1 MSAWTDRI
9 LAAFPVDVARLW
21 IAADPDD
28 VLLDEAVLGEL
39 RARGFELL
47 PFEDSIVFRAAFEE
61 RFRQHWDRGE
71 PAAAKALVLHL
82 RGRDT
87 ADLPA
92 DYLRDGRRVDL
103 SLADLFPRLS
113 YAVLRQ
119 LDPASLSAVF
129 DAHDRFASQPLGDSA
144 TREFVLMH
152 IHRLSPHL
160 IARPEEF
167 WRELLRLHYRGEG
180 LPGVLATHMAQVL
193 SDRSQLKGLPVAEL
207 FASKSAT
214 LRAVQGAW
222 ARYLERQGLTGVR
235 IGEEPGPLASDLEI
249 PFAHPDVL
257 VFVDSLFL
265 DGSLH
270 PLVVQ
275 GPVGQLPAW
284 AKVGVVQ
291 DPGAMRDL
299 VVLGVQGLGAELPG
313 IDALHREWVSWARRF
328 GELLARFHA
337 LDAAR
342 AESVTGQVQG
352 LREKANDALLAWCR
366 LRFGDLPSLGVAK
379 APAMVHHVPRF
390 LSARRHAGE
399 IKVALLVFDGLAI
412 DQWAVM
418 RECLV
423 KRAPKLVFDEG
434 ATFAWLPTLTSVS
447 RQALFSGLQPREFA
461 DLIDNTS
468 AEPKLWRQ
476 FWQDPDQGL
485 TAPQVAYAK
494 SLKHKQD
501 LAGLDAIVG
510 NPGVRALGLVVDM
523 VDGIVH
529 GALQG
534 KRSVARQIEDW
545 CDTGFVD
552 GLFTM
557 LLDQGF
563 HVYLTADHGNVE
575 AVGVGSLAEGAA
587 ADLRSERVRVYRS
600 AAVLAAKAAG
610 FPGTVQIDVQGL
622 PTGFLPLYAGQGA
635 AFVPIGSPVVVHGG
649 ASVEELIVPFVKVS
663 RAL

>member
-39 RARGFELL
+39 RARGFELM
-47 PFEDSIVFRAAFEE
+47 PFDDSIVFRAVFEE
-61 RFRQHWDRGE
+61 RFRQHWDLGE
-71 PAAAKALVLHL
+71 QAAAKALVLHL
-82 RGRDT
+82 RVRDI

-103 SLADLFPRLS
+103 SLADLFPKLS

-119 LDPASLSAVF
+119 LDPASLGALY

-180 LPGVLATHMAQVL
+180 LPLVLAAHMAQVL

-207 FASKSAT
+207 FASKSAA
-214 LRAVQGAW
+214 LRVVQGAW

-235 IGEEPGPLASDLEI
+235 IGEEPAPLASDLEI

-275 GPVGQLPAW
+275 GTVAQLPAW

-291 DPGAMRDL
+291 DPGALRDL
-299 VVLGVQGLGAELPG
+299 VALGVKGLGDELPG
-313 IDALHREWVSWARRF
+313 IDALHREWGSWARRF

-352 LREKANDALLAWCR
+352 LRQKANDALLAWCR
-366 LRFGDLPSLGVAK
+366 LHFGDLPSLGVVK

-390 LSARRHAGE
+390 LSSRRHAGE
-399 IKVALLVFDGLAI
+399 AKVALVVFDGLAI
-412 DQWAVM
+412 DQWSVM

-461 DLIDNTS
+461 DSIENTS
-468 AEPKLWRQ
+468 AEPKLWKQ
-476 FWQDPDQGL
+476 FWLDPDQGL

-494 SLKHKQD
+494 SLKRKQD

-523 VDGIVH
+523 VDEIVH
-529 GALQG
+529 GALLG
-534 KRSVARQIEDW
+534 KRGVAKQIEEW
-545 CDTGFVD
+545 CDTGFID
-552 GLFTM
+552 ALFTM

-575 AVGVGSLAEGAA
+575 AVGVGSLAEEAA
-587 ADLRSERVRVYRS
+587 ADLRGERVRAYRS
-600 AAVLAAKAAG
+600 AAVLAAKAAA

-635 AFVPIGSPVVVHGG
+635 AFVPIGSHVVVHGG

>member
-1 MSAWTDRI
+1 MSAWTERI
-9 LAAFPVDVARLW
+9 LAVFPVDVARLW

-28 VLLDEAVLGEL
+28 VLLDEVVLSEL
-39 RARGFELL
+39 RGRGFELV
-47 PFEDSIVFRAAFEE
+47 PFDDSMAFRAIFEE

-92 DYLRDGRRVDL
+92 DYLRDGRQVDL
-103 SLADLFPRLS
+103 SLADLFPKLS
-113 YAVLRQ
+113 YSVLRQ

-180 LPGVLATHMAQVL
+180 LPSVLAAHMAEVL
-193 SDRSQLKGLPVAEL
+193 SDRPQLKGLPVAEL

-235 IGEEPGPLASDLEI
+235 IGEEPGSLASALEI
-249 PFAHPDVL
+249 PFDHPDVL

-275 GPVGQLPAW
+275 GPVGKLPAW

-291 DPGAMRDL
+291 DPGALRNL
-299 VVLGVQGLGAELPG
+299 VAQGADVLASELPG
-313 IDALHREWVSWARRF
+313 SAALHRDWGNWARRF

-337 LDAAR
+337 LDQVR
-342 AESVTGQVQG
+342 ADSVTGKLQG
-352 LREKANDALLAWCR
+352 LRQQANEALLAWCR
-366 LRFGDLPSLGVAK
+366 LHYGDLPSLGVAK

-390 LSARRHAGE
+390 LSGRRHAGE
-399 IKVALLVFDGLAI
+399 TKVALVVFDGLAI

-423 KRAPKLVFDEG
+423 KRDPTLAFDEG

-461 DLIDNTS
+461 DSIDNTA

-476 FWQDPDQGL
+476 FWLDPNQGL
-485 TAPQVAYAK
+485 TAPQVAYEK
-494 SLKHKQD
+494 GLKRNDD
-501 LAGLDAIVG
+501 LAGLDVIVG
-510 NPGVRALGLVVDM
+510 NPGVKALGLVVDM
-523 VDGIVH
+523 VDEIVH
-529 GALQG
+529 GALLS
-534 KRSVARQIEDW
+534 KRGVAKQIEGW

-563 HVYLTADHGNVE
+563 HVYLTADHGNAE
-575 AVGVGSLAEGAA
+575 AVGIGRPSQGVAAEMRG
-587 ADLRSERVRVYRS
+587 ERVRTYRN
-600 AAVLAAKAAG
+600 AAAMAQTAAAW
-610 FPGTVQIDVQGL
+610 PGTVQLDVAGL
-622 PTGFLPLYAGQGA
+622 PPGFLSLYAGQGA
-635 AFVPIGSPVVVHGG
+635 AFVPAGDHVVVHGG
-649 ASVEELIVPFVKVS
+649 ASVEELIVPFVKVC